1 MGNKRV
7 VTLTLNPAVDR
18 SVSVDRVVSEHKLR
32 CTDPAVEPGGG
43 GINVT
48 RVLQRLGTDSQAL
61 WTQGGDMGGL
71 LGHLMEREGIP
82 NHPIE
87 ISDDTR
93 ENFSVFEIGT
103 ALQYRFNLPG
113 PVFTEACAGAVL
125 DTIAGLTPEPDY
137 LVLSGSLP
145 NGLPE
150 DFYRQVVDAAPRST
164 RVVVDT
170 SGPALSKVVEGP
182 VYAAKPNL
190 RELGL
195 LVGRELES
203 DEEITR
209 AAERLVRGGCE
220 VLLVSLGAGG
230 ALVASA
236 EGCDFVR
243 SPTVPIRSKVG
254 AGDSM
259 VGGFIHGLCSGL
271 SLGDAARMGV
281 AAGAATVMTDG
292 SQLCRAE
299 DVRRLFGE
307 ISEKA

>member
-1 MGNKRV
+1 MGSRV
-7 VTLTLNPAVDR
+7 STLTLNPAVDR

-32 CTDPAVEPGGG
+32 CQDPATDPGGG

-48 RVLQRLGTDSQAL
+48 RVLQRLGTGSRAL
-61 WTQGGDMGGL
+61 WTQGGDMGAL
-71 LGHLMEREGIP
+71 LGRLMDREGIP
-82 NHPIE
+82 NDAIPIAG
-87 ISDDTR
+87 DTR
-93 ENFSVFEIGT
+93 ENFSVFETGT
-103 ALQYRFNLPG
+103 SLQYRFNLPG
-113 PVFTEACAGAVL
+113 PVFTADCAREILDAVASL
-125 DTIAGLTPEPDY
+125 DPEPDY
-137 LVLSGSLP
+137 LVLSGSLGT
-145 NGLPE
+145 GLPD
-150 DFYRQVVDAAPRST
+150 DFYRQIVDASPETT
-164 RVVVDT
+164 RVVVDS
-170 SGPALSKVVEGP
+170 SGPALAKVIEGS
-182 VYAAKPNL
+182 VFAAKPNL

-203 DEEITR
+203 DREIVR
-209 AAERLVRGGCE
+209 AAEMLVRGGGE

-236 EGCDFVR
+236 EGTSFVR

-299 DVRRLFGE
+299 DVQRLFGE